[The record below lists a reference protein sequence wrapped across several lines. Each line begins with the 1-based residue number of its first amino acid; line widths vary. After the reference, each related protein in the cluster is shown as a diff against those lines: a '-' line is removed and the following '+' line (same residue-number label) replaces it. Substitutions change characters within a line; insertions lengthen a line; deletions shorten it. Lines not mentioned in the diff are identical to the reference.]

1 MKDDLQKEFE
11 EIFESTIDLNTLDYQ
26 LYRECQQKLIDVLD
40 QAEYIRVRGMGQNT
54 TNIKVA
60 LHKLKDPVKESN
72 FENCVADVNIPVGE
86 VFTSPEL
93 KGTDGIFMIPCLA
106 MQTLIKGVA
115 DIQLNQEITVRSA
128 NIDIPT
134 QAIDFIKI

>member
-1 MKDDLQKEFE
+1 
-11 EIFESTIDLNTLDYQ
+11 
-26 LYRECQQKLIDVLD
+26 
-40 QAEYIRVRGMGQNT
+40 
-54 TNIKVA
+54 
-60 LHKLKDPVKESN
+60 
-72 FENCVADVNIPVGE
+72 
-86 VFTSPEL
+86 
-93 KGTDGIFMIPCLA
+93 MIPSLA